1 MLFPTSL
8 KRKITKVRSGRAR
21 ELCAIST
28 SRLVLE
34 DKQTSTGSLD
44 DSLRA
49 IPWMTQSG
57 KQKEE
62 KIVKRTVIYERHSQW
77 TGLSQDCASSA
88 PLATDSVGLKLLQLP

>member
-1 MLFPTSL
+1 MICVLFPTSL
-8 KRKITKVRSGRAR
+8 KKIQEIDKKEKKRKITKVRSGRAR

-28 SRLVLE
+28 SRLVLK

-62 KIVKRTVIYERHSQW
+62 KNRQTNSY
-77 TGLSQDCASSA
+77 L
-88 PLATDSVGLKLLQLP
+88 